1 LIDVLKELLL
11 ISLWSV
17 ERGFLMSIP
26 RQAHYFYQFGP
37 FQVDVANRLLLRD
50 GAPVA
55 LPPKVFEALYVLV
68 ENSGRVLE
76 KGDLM
81 NRLWPDCFVEEGNLT
96 QTIFQL
102 RKALGESGAN
112 QQYIETIPRR
122 GYRFIAEIRMVNGEL
137 GGGFT
142 HHQMG
147 ITDDLQDDLQ
157 EKEDK
162 IDEGPQVNRQL
173 NEQANGKEAIVI
185 GHQELASLAHQPQT
199 PIEIT
204 KRPDIR
210 HKWKKGGIAAVA
222 ILAVVAASLYYLDRR
237 SPLIGRA
244 DAPFKKIPQV
254 RKLTASGNA
263 QLPALSPKGNYVAY
277 ILDEAGRQSIRIRH
291 VNSTSEVEVV
301 PPAAVT
307 CRGIT
312 FSPDGTFIY
321 YVILEKDQFNGALY
335 QVPVLGGISRKVLAW
350 VDSAITFSPDGK
362 RFAFIRTT
370 DEQKESFLISANI
383 DGSGERQLAV
393 RKKPEI
399 FSYKG
404 LAWSPDGKTIA
415 SVTGRRSPGES
426 NMYVVTVNALDGSET
441 RLGSKT
447 WNLIESADWLKDGSG
462 VVISAWYQE
471 WPVFANQIWYLS
483 YPSGEVIKVT
493 DDLGSYGK
501 ASTAAQ
507 ADLMATGRSERISRL
522 WVAPSGDANSA
533 RLIKTGYGDN
543 YSENFGLCWTPDGR
557 LVYGSHAS
565 GNADI
570 WVMDADGGNQKQLT
584 FNPRRDVL
592 PVISGDGRH
601 IVYVSRGAGTSHL
614 WRMDADGRNPRQL
627 TRGKGDHLPSLSPD
641 GRWVIYSSYD
651 ESGKR
656 TLWKVSIEGSEP
668 QQLTHYMSNS
678 PEVSPDGKLIACQM
692 LDEETKRLT
701 LAILPFEGGEP
712 IIKFCDM
719 PLPAN
724 ELPRWT
730 PDGRA
735 LTYVVT
741 NAGVS
746 NIWLQPIDGG
756 RPKQITNFKED
767 LIFRM
772 AWSRDGKHL
781 AFDRGVTINNII
793 LISEFR

>member
-1 LIDVLKELLL
+1 
-11 ISLWSV
+11 
-17 ERGFLMSIP
+17 MSIP
-26 RQAHYFYQFGP
+26 MQAHYFYQFGP

-76 KGDLM
+76 KGELM
-81 NRLWPDCFVEEGNLT
+81 SRLWPDCFVEEGNLT

-122 GYRFIAEIRMVNGEL
+122 GYRFIAEIKMVNGEL
-137 GGGFT
+137 GRGFT
-142 HHQMG
+142 HHHNG
-147 ITDDLQDDLQ
+147 TTDDLQDDLQ
-157 EKEDK
+157 KNEDK
-162 IDEGPQVNRQL
+162 VDEGSQVN
-173 NEQANGKEAIVI
+173 EQVNGKVDGKDAIVI
-185 GHQELASLAHQPQT
+185 SQQGLASLALHSQAPVKV
-199 PIEIT
+199 T
-204 KRPDIR
+204 KRLDSR
-210 HKWKKGGIAAVA
+210 YRWRKVGIAA
-222 ILAVVAASLYYLDRR
+222 LALLASIAVCLFYLDGGN
-237 SPLIGRA
+237 PLIGRA
-244 DAPFKKIPQV
+244 DAPFKKLPQV
-254 RKLTASGNA
+254 RKLTTSGNA

-277 ILDEAGRQSIRIRH
+277 VLDEAGRQSIRIRH
-291 VNSTSEVEVV
+291 VNSTSEVEAV

-307 CRGIT
+307 YRGIT

-321 YVILEKDQFNGALY
+321 YVILEKDQINGSLY
-335 QVPVLGGISRKVLAW
+335 QVPVLGGIPRKVLSW

-362 RFAFIRTT
+362 RFAFVRTT
-370 DEQKESFLISANI
+370 DEQKESFLVSANA
-383 DGSGERQLAV
+383 DGSGEQQLAA

-404 LAWSPDGKTIA
+404 LAWSPDGKMIA
-415 SVTGRRSPGES
+415 SVAGRRSPGES
-426 NMYVVTVNALDGSET
+426 NMSVVTVNPVDGSET
-441 RLGSKT
+441 RLGSNT
-447 WNLIESADWLKDGSG
+447 WNWIESADWLKDGSG

-501 ASTAAQ
+501 ASIAVQ
-507 ADLMATGRSERISRL
+507 ADIMATGRSERISRL
-522 WVAPSGDANSA
+522 WVAPSGDANRA
-533 RLIKTGYGDN
+533 RVIKMGYGDN

-592 PVISGDGRH
+592 PVISSDGQH
-601 IVYVSRGAGTSHL
+601 IVYVSRGASTSYL

-641 GRWVIYSSYD
+641 GRWVVYSSYD

-656 TLWKVSIEGSEP
+656 VLWRVSIEGSEP
-668 QQLTHYMSNS
+668 LQLTNYTSDS
-678 PEVSPDGKLIACQM
+678 PEVSPDGKMIACQI
-692 LDEETKRLT
+692 LDEKTKRLA
-701 LAILPFEGGEP
+701 LAILPFEGGDP
-712 IIKFCDM
+712 IMKFCDM
-719 PLPAN
+719 PVPAY
-724 ELPRWT
+724 ELLRWT

-756 RPKQITNFKED
+756 RAKQITNFKED
-767 LIFRM
+767 QIFRM
-772 AWSRDGKHL
+772 AWSRDGKNL
-781 AFDRGVTINNII
+781 AFDRGVTSNNII
-793 LISEFR
+793 LISKFR

>member
-1 LIDVLKELLL
+1 M
-11 ISLWSV
+11 SV
-17 ERGFLMSIP
+17 P

-37 FQVDVANRLLLRD
+37 FQVDVTNRLLLRD

-76 KGDLM
+76 KNDLM

-102 RKALGESGAN
+102 RKALGESAAN

-122 GYRFIAEIRMVNGEL
+122 GYRFIGEIRMVNGEL
-137 GGGFT
+137 GGGNT
-142 HHQMG
+142 NHQIG
-147 ITDDLQDDLQ
+147 AAGDFEDDGGSRQP
-157 EKEDK
+157 
-162 IDEGPQVNRQL
+162 GQVNG
-173 NEQANGKEAIVI
+173 EVNGKEVVELDQ
-185 GHQELASLAHQPQT
+185 QELIRLGPLSQAPDVIIKQ
-199 PIEIT
+199 
-204 KRPDIR
+204 RPGVGYD
-210 HKWKKGGIAAVA
+210 WKKLGISAVLLLIAVA
-222 ILAVVAASLYYLDRR
+222 AGLYYLNRR
-237 SPLIGRA
+237 NPFNGKS
-244 DAPFKKIPQV
+244 DAPFKKVPQV
-254 RKLTASGNA
+254 RKLTTSGNA
-263 QLPALSPKGNYVAY
+263 QLPGLSPKGNYVAY
-277 ILDEAGRQSIRIRH
+277 VLDDGGRQSIRVRH

-307 CRGIT
+307 YRGLT
-312 FSPDGTFIY
+312 FSPDGTFIH
-321 YVILEKDQFNGALY
+321 YVVLEKDQINGTLY
-335 QVPVLGGISRKVLAW
+335 QAPVLGGNPRKILAS

-370 DEQKESFLISANI
+370 DEQKESILIRANA
-383 DGSGERQLAV
+383 DGSGEQQLAV

-415 SVTGRRSPGES
+415 TVAGRRSPGES
-426 NMYVVTVNALDGSET
+426 NMYVVTVNAADGRET
-441 RLGSKT
+441 RLGSQT
-447 WNLIESADWLKDGSG
+447 WNWIESADWLKDGSG
-462 VVISAWYQE
+462 VVVSAWYQE
-471 WPVFANQIWYLS
+471 WPVYANQLWYLS
-483 YPSGEVIKVT
+483 YPSGEVIKAT

-501 ASTAAQ
+501 ASIAAQ
-507 ADLMATGRSERISRL
+507 ADIMATMRSERISRL
-522 WVAPSGDANSA
+522 WVAPNGDAKRA
-533 RLIKTGYGDN
+533 RLIRMGYGDN
-543 YSENFGLCWTPDGR
+543 YSENFGLCWTTDGR

-584 FNPRRDVL
+584 LNASRDVL
-592 PVISGDGRH
+592 PVVSHDGRH
-601 IVYVSRGAGTSHL
+601 IVFVSRGSGTSYL

-641 GRWVIYSSYD
+641 GRWVVYSSYD

-656 TLWKVSIEGSEP
+656 TLWKVSIEGGEP
-668 QQLTHYMSNS
+668 LQLTHYTSNS
-678 PEVSPDGKLIACQM
+678 PEVSPNGKSIACQM
-692 LDEETKRLT
+692 FDEETRRLV
-701 LAILPFEGGEP
+701 LAILPFEGGDP
-712 IIKFCDM
+712 IMKFCDT
-719 PLPAN
+719 PLPGH
-724 ELPRWT
+724 ELLRWT

-741 NAGVS
+741 DAGVS

-767 LIFRM
+767 QIFRI
-772 AWSRDGKHL
+772 AWSPDGKNL

>member
-1 LIDVLKELLL
+1 M
-11 ISLWSV
+11 SV
-17 ERGFLMSIP
+17 P
-26 RQAHYFYQFGP
+26 RQAYFFYQFGP
-37 FQVDVANRLLLRD
+37 FQVDITNRLLLRD

-55 LPPKVFEALYVLV
+55 LPPKVFEALYVLI

-102 RKALGESGAN
+102 RKALGESAAN

-122 GYRFIAEIRMVNGEL
+122 GYRFIGEIRMVNGEL

-142 HHQMG
+142 HQLIG
-147 ITDDLQDDLQ
+147 NADDLQ
-157 EKEDK
+157 EDEDEA
-162 IDEGPQVNRQL
+162 DESS
-173 NEQANGKEAIVI
+173 QANGHVNGEEAIVAVQ
-185 GHQELASLAHQPQT
+185 QELISIAPHHQAPD
-199 PIEIT
+199 EIT
-204 KRPDIR
+204 KQPDII
-210 HKWKKGGIAAVA
+210 HKWKRLGIAAVVL
-222 ILAVVAASLYYLDRR
+222 LAVIAVCLYYLNRR
-237 SPLIGRA
+237 NPLIGRSE
-244 DAPFKKIPQV
+244 APFKKVPQV
-254 RKLTASGNA
+254 RKLTTSGNA
-263 QLPALSPKGNYVAY
+263 HLPSLSPKGNYVAY
-277 ILDEAGRQSIRIRH
+277 VLDDAGRQSIRVRH
-291 VNSTSEVEVV
+291 VNSTSEVEVI
-301 PPAAVT
+301 PPTAVT
-307 CRGIT
+307 YRGIT

-321 YVILEKDQFNGALY
+321 YVVLEKDQLYGTLY
-335 QVPVLGGISRKVLAW
+335 QAPVLGGNPRKILTW

-370 DEQKESFLISANI
+370 DEQKESFLISVDI

-404 LAWSPDGKTIA
+404 LAWSPDGKSIA
-415 SVTGRRSPGES
+415 SVAGRRSPGES
-426 NMYVVTVNALDGSET
+426 NMYVVTVNAVDGSEA
-441 RLGSKT
+441 RLGSQT
-447 WNLIESADWLKDGSG
+447 WNWIESADWLKDGSG

-483 YPSGEVIKVT
+483 YPRGEVIKAT
-493 DDLGSYGK
+493 DDLSSYGK
-501 ASTAAQ
+501 ASIAAQ
-507 ADLMATGRSERISRL
+507 ADIMATGRSERISRL
-522 WVAPSGDANSA
+522 WVAPNGDANRA
-533 RLIKTGYGDN
+533 QLIRMGYGDN
-543 YSENFGLCWTPDGR
+543 YSENFGLCWTSDGR

-584 FNPRRDVL
+584 FNAHRDVL
-592 PVISGDGRH
+592 PVVSNDGRH
-601 IVYVSRGAGTSHL
+601 IVFVSRGSGTSYL

-627 TRGKGDHLPSLSPD
+627 TQGKGDHLPSLSPD
-641 GRWVIYSSYD
+641 GRWVVYSSYD

-656 TLWKVSIEGSEP
+656 TLWKVSIEGGEP
-668 QQLTHYMSNS
+668 LQLTQYTANS
-678 PEVSPDGKLIACQM
+678 PEVSPDGKSIACQI
-692 LDEETKRLT
+692 LDEQTKGLV
-701 LAILPFEGGEP
+701 LAIIPFEGGDP

-719 PLPAN
+719 PLPTY
-724 ELPRWT
+724 ELLRWT

-741 NAGVS
+741 DAGVS

-756 RPKQITNFKED
+756 KPKKITNFKED
-767 LIFRM
+767 QIFRM
-772 AWSRDGKHL
+772 AWSRDGKNL
-781 AFDRGVTINNII
+781 AFDRGVTVNNII